1 MGALKEIR
9 TSGQDE
15 EHLHDVSSSSH
26 DAATDIYRIKL
37 HTNRYEGYMKHAFIL
52 NPEHGTNIALM
63 GSASMHQLDAQYGNK
78 FYDVNEKNAYGSLMF
93 ETNFTQQHNLSVGW
107 RWLVFASTTARC
119 MAISLLL
126 VST

>member
-15 EHLHDVSSSSH
+15 EHLHDASSSSH

-126 VST
+126 AST

>member
-1 MGALKEIR
+1 
-9 TSGQDE
+9 
-15 EHLHDVSSSSH
+15 
-26 DAATDIYRIKL
+26 
-37 HTNRYEGYMKHAFIL
+37 MKHAFIL
-52 NPEHGTNIALM
+52 NPEHGTIIALM

-119 MAISLLL
+119 MAISSLLA
-126 VST
+126 ST